1 MMAGVY
7 SVDCRVSGGIQPG
20 IMECA
25 TWFVLRHF
33 AWFLRRYSVVDHVL
47 LAKKNS
53 SLCSFG
59 GRLWLVLY
67 C

>member
-33 AWFLRRYSVVDHVL
+33 AWFLRRYSVADHVL
-47 LAKKNS
+47 LAKKNRVS
-53 SLCSFG
+53 A
-59 GRLWLVLY
+59 R
-67 C
+67 